1 MRTPLADKETRMT
14 ATLITH
20 GTVVTVNP
28 QRQIIPD
35 GAILVEDGRIARIGS
50 AAELAGAAVETVVD
64 ASGQVVMPGLINAHT
79 HTAYYIMR
87 GLGMDRIL
95 LDWLQETV
103 WPWLTAMDEDD
114 AFTASLLGYVE
125 CLRSG
130 TTSLIDNQNY
140 PTYHNHHCDAAARAA
155 VKSGLRVTFACG
167 FSDIRFVSPADFID
181 VPERIE
187 AECRRMIRTWHG
199 QGRLRVEV
207 SPINLLYCS
216 EESIR
221 RALKV
226 MRDTGVGMHTHV
238 AESKKEHQAMVER
251 LGKGYLEAFHEMGA
265 LSDAF
270 QSVHSVWI
278 SDREIELLAQAH
290 ATVVYNPTA
299 NMLLAS
305 GIAPITKLQ
314 AAGVN
319 VALGTDNPN
328 NSNDMLEAMKFAGL
342 LQKVGTLDPLATPAP
357 DVLEMATI
365 HGARA
370 LNMQERIG
378 SLEVGKQADLILVDM
393 RRPHNSPMHDPV
405 AALVYSATGAD
416 VTHVMVEGE
425 FLLREGQVTF
435 LDEGGL
441 IAEGQRRADACAER
455 VQAARRVAE
464 ERNDR

>member
-1 MRTPLADKETRMT
+1 MA
-14 ATLITH
+14 ATLVTH

-28 QRQIIPD
+28 RREIISD
-35 GAILVEDGRIARIGS
+35 GAILVVDGRIARIGS
-50 AAELAGAAVETVVD
+50 AAEMADTSAETVVD

-103 WPWLTAMDEDD
+103 WPWLTAMDEEDVYI
-114 AFTASLLGYVE
+114 ASMLGYVE

-140 PTYHNHHCDAAARAA
+140 PTYHNHHYDAAARAA
-155 VKSGLRVTFACG
+155 ARSGLRVTFACG
-167 FSDIRFVSPADFID
+167 FSDIRFVSPPDFID

-199 QGRLRVEV
+199 QGRLAVV
-207 SPINLLYCS
+207 ISPINLLYCS

-238 AESKKEHQAMVER
+238 AESKQEYQAMVER
-251 LGKGYLEAFHEMGA
+251 LGKGYLEAFHDMGA
-265 LSDAF
+265 MSDRF

-278 SDREIELLAQAH
+278 SDHEIELLAQAH

-342 LQKVGTLDPLATPAP
+342 LQKVGTLEPLATPAP

-365 HGARA
+365 NGARA
-370 LNMQERIG
+370 LHLADRIG

-393 RRPHNSPMHDPV
+393 RRLHNTPMHDPV
-405 AALVYSATGAD
+405 AALVYSASGSD
-416 VTHVMVEGE
+416 VTYVMVDGE
-425 FLLREGQVTF
+425 ILLREGQVTF
-435 LDEGGL
+435 LDEGDL
-441 IAEGQRRADACAER
+441 IADGQRRADACAER
-455 VQAARRVAE
+455 VRLARHAAAART
-464 ERNDR
+464 DP

>member
-1 MRTPLADKETRMT
+1 MT
-14 ATLITH
+14 STLFTH
-20 GTVVTVNP
+20 GIVVTVNP
-28 QRQIIPD
+28 HRQILPD
-35 GAILVEDGRIARIGS
+35 GAILVDGGKIARIGPS
-50 AAELAGAAVETVVD
+50 AELAGASAETVID
-64 ASGQVVMPGLINAHT
+64 ASGQVILPGLINAHT

-103 WPWLTAMDEDD
+103 WPWLKAMDEED
-114 AFTASLLGYVE
+114 AYTASLLGYVE

-140 PTYHNHHCDAAARAA
+140 PTYHNHHYDAAARAA
-155 VKSGLRVTFACG
+155 TESGLRVTFACG
-167 FSDIRFVSPADFID
+167 FSDIRFVSPPDFID
-181 VPERIE
+181 TPERIE
-187 AECRRMIRTWHG
+187 AECRRMIGTWHG
-199 QGRLRVEV
+199 KGRLGVAV

-216 EESIR
+216 EDSIH
-221 RALKV
+221 RALRV

-238 AESKKEHQAMVER
+238 AESKRELQAMVER
-251 LGKGYLEAFHEMGA
+251 LGKGYLEAFQDMGA
-265 LSDAF
+265 LNDAF

-278 SDREIELLAQAH
+278 SDHEIELLSRARAS
-290 ATVVYNPTA
+290 VVYNPTA

-357 DVLEMATI
+357 EVLEMATI

-370 LNMQERIG
+370 LHMDDRIG

-393 RRPHNSPMHDPV
+393 RRAHNTPVHDPV
-405 AALVYSATGAD
+405 AAVVYSATGSD
-416 VTHVMVEGE
+416 VTHVMVDGD
-425 FLLREGQVTF
+425 LLVRDGRVVF
-435 LDEGGL
+435 LDEDAL
-441 IAEGQRRADACAER
+441 VEDGQRRAEACAAR
-455 VQAARRVAE
+455 VRAVHLPAE
-464 ERNDR
+464 TRAD

>member
-1 MRTPLADKETRMT
+1 MTP
-14 ATLITH
+14 TLITH

-28 QRQIIPD
+28 QRQILRD
-35 GAILVEDGRIARIGS
+35 GAILVEGGRIARIGTS
-50 AAELAGAAVETVVD
+50 AELAGASAQTVID
-64 ASGQVVMPGLINAHT
+64 ARGQVVLPGLINAHT

-103 WPWLTAMDEDD
+103 WPWLAAMDEED
-114 AFTASLLGYVE
+114 AYVASLLGYVE

-140 PTYHNHHCDAAARAA
+140 PRNRYHHYDAAARAA
-155 VKSGLRVTFACG
+155 TKSGLRVTFACG
-167 FSDIRFVSPADFID
+167 FSDIRFVCPPDFID
-181 VPERIE
+181 VPEGIE

-199 QGRLRVEV
+199 QGRLRVVV

-216 EESIR
+216 EESIQ
-221 RALKV
+221 RALRV
-226 MRDTGVGMHTHV
+226 MRDAGVGMHTHV
-238 AESKKEHQAMVER
+238 AESKREYQAMVER
-251 LGKGYLEAFHEMGA
+251 LGKGYIEAFQDMGA

-278 SDREIELLAQAH
+278 SDHEIELLAGAR

-328 NSNDMLEAMKFAGL
+328 NNNDMLEAMKFAGL

-357 DVLEMATI
+357 DVLEMATL

-370 LNMQERIG
+370 LQMEDRLG
-378 SLEVGKQADLILVDM
+378 SLEVGRQADLILVDM
-393 RRPHNSPMHDPV
+393 RRPHNTPLHDPV

-416 VTHVMVEGE
+416 VTHVMVDGE
-425 FLLREGQVTF
+425 LLLRDGRVTF
-435 LDEGGL
+435 LDESAL
-441 IAEGQRRADACAER
+441 IEEGQRRAEACAAR
-455 VQAARRVAE
+455 VTAAQAR
-464 ERNDR
+464 

>member
-1 MRTPLADKETRMT
+1 MT

-28 QRQIIPD
+28 RREIIPD
-35 GAILVEDGRIARIGS
+35 GAILVVDGRIARIGS
-50 AAELAGAAVETVVD
+50 AAEMADASAETVVD
-64 ASGQVVMPGLINAHT
+64 ARGQVVMPGLINAHT

-103 WPWLTAMDEDD
+103 WPWLTAMDEED
-114 AFTASLLGYVE
+114 AYTASLLGYVE

-140 PTYHNHHCDAAARAA
+140 PTYHNHHYDSAARAA
-155 VKSGLRVTFACG
+155 TTSGLRVTFACG
-167 FSDIRFVSPADFID
+167 FSDIRFVSPPDFID
-181 VPERIE
+181 LPERIE

-199 QGRLRVEV
+199 QGRLGVVV

-216 EESIR
+216 EDSIQ

-238 AESKKEHQAMVER
+238 AESKREHEAMVER
-251 LGKGYLEAFHEMGA
+251 LGKGYLEAFHDMGA

-278 SDREIELLAQAH
+278 SDREIDLLAQAQ

-370 LNMQERIG
+370 LHLEDRIG

-393 RRPHNSPMHDPV
+393 RRPHNTPVHDPV

-416 VTHVMVEGE
+416 VTHVMVDGE
-425 FLLREGQVTF
+425 FLLREGRVTF
-435 LDEGGL
+435 LDENGL
-441 IAEGQRRADACAER
+441 IADGQHRAEACAER
-455 VQAARRVAE
+455 VQVARRAGVAPT
-464 ERNDR
+464 DR